1 MTKPNSSIK
10 KTTSLWS
17 KVKASWRGLKKIRRL
32 PELDDL
38 QMQNRLLKTEID
50 RLRASLEE
58 LKRHVEAKWD
68 MALDGPG
75 AGTFDDFYYAFEEKF
90 RGSRELVKSRLAIY
104 LPYVER
110 IRGLTAPHGLL
121 DIGCG
126 RGEWLE
132 LLKENNI
139 ACRGIDLNQRMIDET
154 QARGLESERA
164 DALAFLR
171 KLPDESLSGISG
183 FHIIEHLPFAILM
196 TVLAEARRTLVPG
209 GVLILETPNPENF
222 IVGSCN
228 FYVDPT
234 HRRPILPVALGFM
247 LSQAGFKEHEC
258 LQVSL
263 PDYLDG
269 TDGVPAS
276 GVMRFL
282 AEHMTVGQDYAMIAY
297 KPHGG

>member
-1 MTKPNSSIK
+1 MMNMLSW
-10 KTTSLWS
+10 WS

-38 QMQNRLLKTEID
+38 QQQNRLLKAELV
-50 RLRASLEE
+50 RLGVSLEE
-58 LKRHVEAKWD
+58 MKRKTEEKWGLT
-68 MALDGPG
+68 LDGPG
-75 AGTFDDFYYAFEEKF
+75 AGTFDDFYYAFEEQF
-90 RGSRELVKSRLAIY
+90 RGGRDVVKSRLCIY

-110 IRGLTAPHGLL
+110 TRGLNSAYGFL

-132 LLKENNI
+132 LLQENNL
-139 ACRGIDLNQRMIDET
+139 AGRGIDLNLRMIAET
-154 QARGLESERA
+154 RNRGLEAEQA
-164 DALAFLR
+164 DVLVYLR
-171 KLPDESLSGISG
+171 KLPDHSLSGLSG

-196 TVLAEARRTLVPG
+196 AVLAEVHRVLVPG

-234 HRRPILPVALGFM
+234 HLHPIMPVALGFM
-247 LSQAGFKEHEC
+247 LAQSGFKEHEC

-263 PDYLDG
+263 PDYLGG
-269 TDGVPAS
+269 TEGVPAS
-276 GVMRFL
+276 GVL
-282 AEHMTVGQDYAMIAY
+282 KAVADHMLVGQDYGMIAF
-297 KPHGG
+297 KTN

>member
-1 MTKPNSSIK
+1 MTKPDASFK
-10 KTTSLWS
+10 KTTSQWS
-17 KVKASWRGLKKIRRL
+17 KIKASWRGLKKIRRL

-38 QMQNRLLKTEID
+38 QMQNQQLKREID

-58 LKRHVEAKWD
+58 LKRHAEAEWD
-68 MALDGPG
+68 LTLDGPG

-110 IRGLTAPHGLL
+110 TRGLNAPRGFL

-164 DALAFLR
+164 DVLTFLR
-171 KLPDESLSGISG
+171 KLPDDSLGGISG
-183 FHIIEHLPFAILM
+183 FHIIEHLPFAVLM
-196 TVLAEARRTLVPG
+196 TVLAEVRRTLVPG

-234 HRRPILPVALGFM
+234 HRHPILPIMLGFM

-263 PDYLDG
+263 PDYLGG
-269 TDGVPAS
+269 TEGVPSS
-276 GVMRFL
+276 GVLKAL
-282 AEHMTVGQDYAMIAY
+282 AEHMTVGQDYAMIVF
-297 KPHGG
+297 KPQIN